1 MNSADLCRRNGW
13 KPGTVIEGCEMR
25 AGGETWDRVVITA
38 VGETGILGRA
48 VAIKRGAE
56 GWQDQVLT
64 EKGWTLAYRD
74 WRKVE
79 GGEVVSEPEK
89 DLTIDEALKILNDNK
104 HDKQTWE
111 AWIQGSCAKALTE
124 FEAIAI
130 AREYLRLEKGVKP

>member
-104 HDKQTWE
+104 HDGQ
-111 AWIQGSCAKALTE
+111 
-124 FEAIAI
+124 
-130 AREYLRLEKGVKP
+130 

>member
-64 EKGWTLAYRD
+64 EKGWSLAYRD
-74 WRKVE
+74 WRKVK
-79 GGEVVSEPEK
+79 GGEVVSELEK

-104 HDKQTWE
+104 HDGQHWYMR
-111 AWIQGSCAKALTE
+111 IHRHCGSSLTP

-130 AREYLRLEKGVKP
+130 AREYLRLEKEVKP

>member
-25 AGGETWDRVVITA
+25 AGIEAWDRVVITA
-38 VGETGILGRA
+38 IGETNVLGRQ

-104 HDKQTWE
+104 HDGQSWK
-111 AWIQGSCAKALTE
+111 AWLQGSCVKSLTP
-124 FEAIAI
+124 FEAVAI
-130 AREYLRLEKGVKP
+130 AREYLRLVKGVKP